1 MKPPERSKTWS
12 LPWDHIFQTLMLF
25 KRIEIDP
32 GNNIDEYFIMAHLTT
47 AGACSLGLCL
57 CPLPPS
63 GHSLYCSLR
72 DPVSIQSYPIVPM
85 TSPSVTTLCSESQI
99 LILIKSYKALHDLP
113 PWPLGLIPFHSLPL
127 PSTHSSST
135 NNHIS
140 SAASAQTFLITEGVL
155 DPAEKKHSIF
165 PPNHSLTSKNL

>member
-1 MKPPERSKTWS
+1 MKPPKRPQQSKT
-12 LPWDHIFQTLMLF
+12 FMLF

-32 GNNIDEYFIMAHLTT
+32 GNNIDAHFIMAHLTT

-99 LILIKSYKALHDLP
+99 LILIKSYKVLHDLP

-127 PSTHSSST
+127 PSIHSSST
-135 NNHIS
+135 TLVQVVV
-140 SAASAQTFLITEGVL
+140 QTQQPHF
-155 DPAEKKHSIF
+155 F
-165 PPNHSLTSKNL
+165 CSLCSNLPYHRRCP